1 MDMEA
6 DSGRPRTEVVVVGA
20 GPSGLALS
28 IELGQRG
35 IRCLVVEQNERVGYA
50 PRAKTTNVRT
60 RTHFRRWGIA
70 ERLAE
75 VSPFGVDYPSN
86 VHFVTSLRGASL
98 AVIENASN
106 CAPVKSQ
113 DYPEHG
119 QWVPQYKLEQV
130 LREKAGTLPSVAFRF
145 GTEFVAAD
153 QDEEKVMITLRDR
166 ASGIKSEVVANTL
179 VGADGARSAVR
190 SYVGATMSGTYGLSR
205 NYNIVFRA
213 PGLADAHA
221 HGPGSMYWQ
230 VNPVAPGLI
239 GPMDE
244 GDIWFFMPT
253 RLPEDFKITQDS
265 AAALIRQSTGIDLP
279 YEIMSSDEWVASSL
293 LADRYRDRRAFLIG
307 DACHLHPPF
316 GGYGMNM
323 GIADGVDLGW
333 KIAAVSRGWGGAG
346 LLDSYERE
354 RRPIHESIIAEASA
368 NHSVL
373 SNDLW
378 HPNLERDDAVGEAA
392 REAAGLRIVAAKE
405 REFHT
410 LGIVLGD
417 CYTSSPIIEDDG
429 SPVPTR
435 DALVHRP
442 TSRPGCLAPHFWCG
456 GDLSLYDCFGMGFAL
471 VCRPEA
477 RSEEIEQAT
486 SDARSLDMPFVVV
499 RLQDSDPL
507 HLYPSTLTLV
517 RPDQHVAWRG
527 ARWSTDALQ
536 NAAGLGSQG
545 SASDPASSSETNSAQ
560 MRRDEPSLRS
570 QVASHFTTSA
580 PS

>member
-1 MDMEA
+1 MCI
-6 DSGRPRTEVVVVGA
+6 SSPV
-20 GPSGLALS
+20 
-28 IELGQRG
+28 
-35 IRCLVVEQNERVGYA
+35 
-50 PRAKTTNVRT
+50 
-60 RTHFRRWGIA
+60 WG
-70 ERLAE
+70 
-75 VSPFGVDYPSN
+75 
-86 VHFVTSLRGASL
+86 GASL

-106 CAPVKSQ
+106 CAPAKSQ

-130 LREKAGTLPSVAFRF
+130 LRERADTLPAVTFRF
-145 GTEFVAAD
+145 GNEFVAAD
-153 QDEEKVMITLRDR
+153 QDDEKVVITLRDSAGVER
-166 ASGIKSEVVANTL
+166 EVAADFL

-221 HGPGSMYWQ
+221 QGPGSMYWQ

-239 GPMDE
+239 GPMDA

-253 RLPEDFKITQDS
+253 RLPEDFEITQES
-265 AAALIRQSTGIDLP
+265 AAALIRSSTGIDLP

-333 KIAAVSRGWGGAG
+333 KIAAVSQGWGGVG

-378 HPNLERDDAVGEAA
+378 HPDLEREDAVGEAA

-435 DALVHRP
+435 DALEHRP
-442 TSRPGCLAPHFWCG
+442 TSRPGCLAPHFWRG

-471 VCRPEA
+471 VCRPQA

-486 SDARSLDMPFVVV
+486 SDAQSLDIPFVVI
-499 RLQDSDPL
+499 RLKDDDPL
-507 HLYPSTLTLV
+507 HLYPSLLTLV

-527 ARWSTDALQ
+527 GDWSTEALQ
-536 NAAGLGSQG
+536 KAVGLSSQC
-545 SASDPASSSETNSAQ
+545 SASNPAYRPETNSAPIP
-560 MRRDEPSLRS
+560 RIEPSRRS
-570 QVASHFTTSA
+570 EVASHFPTSA